1 MRAKFAADVDQRV
14 PSARRPGDA
23 GATLAEVERELV
35 AAVRSAAD
43 EVLGPKPCP
52 GRVRLGWQAAH
63 AERLHEMA
71 TARRELAERRD
82 LSADRR
88 RALRR
93 ELHREQRAEIRR
105 LIASWWDE
113 RLRGLHTNPSRLG
126 KKPIERLE
134 RDAGL

>member
-14 PSARRPGDA
+14 ASARRPGDA

-63 AERLHEMA
+63 AERLGEMA

-82 LSADRR
+82 LSAGRR
-88 RALRR
+88 
-93 ELHREQRAEIRR
+93 RAEIRR

-113 RLRGLHTNPSRLG
+113 RLRGLHANPSRLG